1 MGLPNPY
8 RLRPFLG
15 ARVPLNFSFSTTI
28 NMHNHYES
36 PLQVSG
42 LTGLVGQECL
52 HNYYYYYTLVLLY
65 IILLV
70 LSKYLFQSK
79 QACEAFTTVI
89 ITAPV
94 CHVNIKKSNS
104 ISFSSFLS
112 CFSSS
117 VLLDYFR
124 NMGWKCVQVLVF
136 FLETRGYL
144 DVHM

>member
-1 MGLPNPY
+1 M
-8 RLRPFLG
+8 
-15 ARVPLNFSFSTTI
+15 
-28 NMHNHYES
+28 NHLYKW
-36 PLQVSG
+36 V
-42 LTGLVGQECL
+42 VWR
-52 HNYYYYYTLVLLY
+52 VLLVKSVF
-65 IILLV
+65 IIIIIIIHVLLV
-70 LSKYLFQSK
+70 LSNYLFQSK